1 MNNTDTRKTSRSGIF
16 ISNFEHIS
24 HFFLVFQLMILNI
37 YLLAGS
43 EREIHNK
50 LGVIYPKSNTPQLK
64 LGLIN

>member
-1 MNNTDTRKTSRSGIF
+1 MSMFKMNNTDTRKTSRFCIF

-43 EREIHNK
+43 EREIHNR
-50 LGVIYPKSNTPQLK
+50 LGVIYPKGILHT
-64 LGLIN
+64 

>member
-1 MNNTDTRKTSRSGIF
+1 MSMFKMNNTDTRKTSHSGIF

-24 HFFLVFQLMILNI
+24 HFFLVFQLMILNV

-50 LGVIYPKSNTPQLK
+50 LGVIYPKGILHT
-64 LGLIN
+64 

>member
-24 HFFLVFQLMILNI
+24 HFFLVFQAMILNI

-50 LGVIYPKSNTPQLK
+50 LWVIYPKGILHT
-64 LGLIN
+64 

>member
-24 HFFLVFQLMILNI
+24 HFFLEFQSMILNI

-50 LGVIYPKSNTPQLK
+50 LGVIYPKGILHT
-64 LGLIN
+64 

>member
-1 MNNTDTRKTSRSGIF
+1 MNNTDTRKASRSGIF

-50 LGVIYPKSNTPQLK
+50 LGVIYPKGILHT
-64 LGLIN
+64 